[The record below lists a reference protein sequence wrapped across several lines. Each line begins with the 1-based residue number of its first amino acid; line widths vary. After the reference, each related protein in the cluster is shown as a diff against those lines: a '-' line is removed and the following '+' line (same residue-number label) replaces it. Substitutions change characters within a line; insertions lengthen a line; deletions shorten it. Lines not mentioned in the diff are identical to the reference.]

1 MKYKFINANDYFL
14 RDDADTSV
22 LIIRKK
28 CRAIFT
34 KQNRTE
40 NISVFRKK

>member
-22 LIIRKK
+22 LIIRKMQSN
-28 CRAIFT
+28 FY
-34 KQNRTE
+34 
-40 NISVFRKK
+40 